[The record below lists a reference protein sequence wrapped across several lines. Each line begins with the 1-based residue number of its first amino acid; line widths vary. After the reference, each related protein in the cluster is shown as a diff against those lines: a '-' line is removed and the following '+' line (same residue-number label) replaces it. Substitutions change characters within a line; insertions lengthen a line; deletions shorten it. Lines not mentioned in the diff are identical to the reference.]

1 MQAGG
6 PRTQKESHRT
16 SQEGTWLCVGWKSNG
31 SQQEVR
37 EEFIEDRERAGTDG
51 VSGHRKERSMSLFF
65 AWGLEI
71 LLTIMV

>member
-37 EEFIEDRERAGTDG
+37 EEFIEDREQVQMECQDIERKG
-51 VSGHRKERSMSLFF
+51 V
-65 AWGLEI
+65 
-71 LLTIMV
+71 